1 MVQTAVLESI
11 RTDRYAGSSLK
22 NVKILRIM
30 VYVVFNHV
38 LCFGLCVWEHSS
50 SVNFRSWKHTRYKF
64 NLEYRSGQVRT
75 ETKVGKSLVGLGLGT
90 LGLESCPCINPV
102 DGRKYGVFRNQL
114 AAARHVDNIE
124 IS

>member
-38 LCFGLCVWEHSS
+38 LCFGLCVWEYSA

-64 NLEYRSGQVRT
+64 NLEYRSGQNRNKGREKPGRSWSRETRT
-75 ETKVGKSLVGLGLGT
+75 RIMSVYKS
-90 LGLESCPCINPV
+90 P
-102 DGRKYGVFRNQL
+102 
-114 AAARHVDNIE
+114 
-124 IS
+124 

>member
-1 MVQTAVLESI
+1 MFCVLAFVYGSI
-11 RTDRYAGSSLK
+11 VRVLISEAGS
-22 NVKILRIM
+22 
-30 VYVVFNHV
+30 
-38 LCFGLCVWEHSS
+38 
-50 SVNFRSWKHTRYKF
+50 TRGT
-64 NLEYRSGQVRT
+64 NLIWSTGQVRT

>member
-75 ETKVGKSLVGLGLGT
+75 ETKVGKSLVGLGLGR
-90 LGLESCPCINPV
+90 LGLESCPSINP
-102 DGRKYGVFRNQL
+102 RR
-114 AAARHVDNIE
+114 R
-124 IS
+124 S